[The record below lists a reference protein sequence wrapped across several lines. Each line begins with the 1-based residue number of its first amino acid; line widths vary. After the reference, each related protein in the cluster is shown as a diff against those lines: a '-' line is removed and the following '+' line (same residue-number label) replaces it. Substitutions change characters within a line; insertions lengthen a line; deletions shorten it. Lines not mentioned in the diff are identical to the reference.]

1 MEEETIPQVNPSPAW
16 SRSTKIIVTVA
27 ALLLFSLLAYRFQS
41 LLHQL
46 IIAAIL
52 AYLLNPII
60 ILVDSRSSLKRV
72 HAILLIYLGLAI
84 LVIGALIAI
93 GVAAFDQ
100 SRTLI
105 NDVPSFIT
113 GTTAVIE
120 NYITNL
126 NAIRIGSIEI
136 DPRQLNWA
144 VIQDQLIGLAEP
156 TLGKSGQIVRSVAT
170 ATITLLGNIF
180 FIFVISIYFAA
191 EIPFLRN
198 HIGETA
204 QAPGYREDVDRIMR
218 EFGRI
223 WNAYLRGQVV
233 LALVIF
239 LVVWIGLTL
248 LGVQNSLALGIL
260 AGLLEFIPVIGPI
273 ISAVAAVI
281 VAFFQPETFMNLESW
296 QYALLILGFMILV
309 QQLEN
314 NILVPRI
321 VGDSLDLNPII
332 VMIAVLMGGSI
343 AGILG
348 MILAA
353 PMMASL
359 KLIGGY
365 TWRKMFDL
373 PPFPK
378 PEKELE
384 PSAPQ
389 VIIKRG
395 REIITDLTK
404 PGAERPKSEKPKN
417 ELFLTNFL
425 LFCIL

>member
-1 MEEETIPQVNPSPAW
+1 MEENIEQEISQSPTW
-16 SRSTKIIVTVA
+16 TRSTKVIVTVA
-27 ALLLFSLLAYRFQS
+27 ALLVLALVAYRFQS

-60 ILVDSRSSLKRV
+60 IIVDSRTSLKRV

-84 LVIGALIAI
+84 VVIGALTAI

-105 NDVPSFIT
+105 NDIPSFIT
-113 GTTAVIE
+113 GTTAVIQ

-126 NAIRIGSIEI
+126 KPINIGTIQI
-136 DPRQLNWA
+136 NPRDLNWV
-144 VIQDQLIGLAEP
+144 VIQNQLIGLAEP
-156 TLGKSGQIVRSVAT
+156 TLGRSGQIVRSVAT

-191 EIPFLRN
+191 EIPFLKN
-198 HIGETA
+198 HVGEIA
-204 QAPGYREDVDRIMR
+204 QAPGYRQDADRLMR

-223 WNAYLRGQVV
+223 WNSYLRGQVV

-239 LVVWIGLTL
+239 FVVWIGLTI

-273 ISAVAAVI
+273 ISAIAAVI
-281 VAFFQPETFMNLESW
+281 VAFFQPETFMGLESW
-296 QYALLILGFMILV
+296 QYALAVLAFMILV

-321 VGDSLDLNPII
+321 VGDSLELNPIV

-353 PMMASL
+353 PVMATI
-359 KLIGGY
+359 KLVGGY
-365 TWRKMFDL
+365 GWRKLFDL
-373 PPFPK
+373 PPFPR

-404 PGAERPKSEKPKN
+404 PEAQRTKTEKPKK
-417 ELFLTNFL
+417 E
-425 LFCIL
+425 